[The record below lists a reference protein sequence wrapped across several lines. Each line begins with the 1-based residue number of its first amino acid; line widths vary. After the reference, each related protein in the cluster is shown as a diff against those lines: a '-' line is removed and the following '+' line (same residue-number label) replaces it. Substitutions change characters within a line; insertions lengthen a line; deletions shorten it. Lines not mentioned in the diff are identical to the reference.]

1 LPADAAYLMIIRIA
15 SKNEL
20 PAGKKPSIVVE
31 AQWRSTRG
39 FLSAIDQPLLT
50 FYGFM

>member
-1 LPADAAYLMIIRIA
+1 MIVRIA
-15 SKNEL
+15 SKSEL
-20 PAGKKPSIVVE
+20 ADKKPSIVLE
-31 AQWRSTRG
+31 AQWRSTHG